1 MTNENDVEAAFNVKF
16 HNEIQ
21 ADQNGEKNVKD
32 QMSTSGRLV
41 VYGDSN
47 CIDDNH
53 LQKCMY
59 YKKNINDKIL

>member
-1 MTNENDVEAAFNVKF
+1 VTNENDVEAAFNVKF